1 MTFLHKR
8 DTEKMRQKPGLLTA
22 LIVFLAIL
30 GWAFYPKPFD
40 VDVVEL
46 HVGNFERTIEESG
59 KTRLRDRYVISAP
72 VGGKLAR
79 LTVREGDVVKAGQI
93 VALLWPA
100 PPPLLDERRLQE
112 QREQVAAAEASVA
125 RANAGL
131 QKSALVLSQAE
142 ADLRRQESLA
152 ARGFISPLQIE
163 NARLIVHQRQREREV
178 AAQESNAARHQ
189 LAQLR
194 IALQRISGNESLA
207 KQAVAVTA
215 PSSGKVVKLRQQ
227 SEAVLAAGANLLDV
241 GDPGAIE
248 VIVELLTEDAAQ
260 IKPGALATLSNW
272 GVPTALQARVRLV
285 EPSAFTKVSA
295 LGVEEQ
301 RVNVVL
307 DISSPPAV
315 WETLGDNYKVDVT
328 IPVQSAFKVML
339 VSVGCLF
346 PLGSRSAL
354 FAFDQGRARVN
365 EVTLMARNGREAWI
379 NTSLEVGTKVIA
391 YPPASLKD
399 GDRVNMIE

>member
-1 MTFLHKR
+1 MK
-8 DTEKMRQKPGLLTA
+8 QKLGLLAA
-22 LIVFLAIL
+22 LIIFLAIL

-40 VDVVEL
+40 VDIATI

-72 VGGKLAR
+72 VAGKLAR
-79 LTVREGDVVKAGQI
+79 LTVREGDVVQAGQV

-131 QKSALVLSQAE
+131 QKSELVLSQAE
-142 ADLRRQESLA
+142 ADLRRNESLA

-163 NARLIVHQRQREREV
+163 NVRLMVQQRQREREV
-178 AAQESNAARHQ
+178 SAQETNAARHQ

-194 IALQRISGNESLA
+194 IALQRISGNEPLA
-207 KQAVAVTA
+207 KQAVKVIA

-227 SEAVLAAGANLLDV
+227 SEAVLAAGANLLDI
-241 GDPGAIE
+241 GDPGVIE

-272 GVPTALQARVRLV
+272 GGPATLQARVRLV

-307 DISSPPAV
+307 DITSLPDA
-315 WETLGDNYKVDVT
+315 WQTLGDNYKVDVT
-328 IPVQSAFKVML
+328 IPVQSATKVTM
-339 VSVGCLF
+339 VPVGCLF
-346 PLGSRSAL
+346 PRGSRSAL
-354 FAFDQGRARVN
+354 FVLDHRRARIE
-365 EVTLMARNGREAWI
+365 EVELLARNGREAWI
-379 NTSLEVGTKVIA
+379 KTTLAAGTKVIA
-391 YPPASLKD
+391 YPAANLKD
-399 GDRVNMIE
+399 GDRVNIISGK

>member
-1 MTFLHKR
+1 MMKR
-8 DTEKMRQKPGLLTA
+8 KLWTLAGA
-22 LIVFLAIL
+22 VVFLAIL

-40 VDVVEL
+40 VDVAEI

-72 VGGKLAR
+72 VAGKLAR
-79 LTVREGDVVKAGQI
+79 LTVREGDVVKAGQV

-131 QKSALVLSQAE
+131 QKSELVLSQAE

-152 ARGFISPLQIE
+152 ARGFISPIQIE
-163 NARLIVHQRQREREV
+163 NVRLTVQQRQREREV
-178 AAQESNAARHQ
+178 SAQEGNAARHQ

-194 IALQRISGNESLA
+194 IALQRVSGNEPLA

-215 PSSGKVVKLRQQ
+215 PTSGKVVKLRQQ
-227 SEAVLAAGANLLDV
+227 SEAILAAGANLLDV

-260 IKPGALATLSNW
+260 IKLGAPAMLSNW
-272 GVPTALQARVRLV
+272 GGPATLQARVRLV

-307 DISSPPAV
+307 DITSLPEA
-315 WETLGDNYKVDVT
+315 WQTMGDNYKVDVT
-328 IPVQSAFKVML
+328 IPVQSATKVTM
-339 VSVGCLF
+339 VPVGCLF
-346 PLGSRSAL
+346 PRGSRSAL
-354 FAFDQGRARVN
+354 FVLDRSRARIE
-365 EVTLMARNGREAWI
+365 EVELLARNGREAWI
-379 NTSLEVGTKVIA
+379 KTTLAAGTKVIA
-391 YPPASLKD
+391 YPAASLKD
-399 GDRVNMIE
+399 GDRVNIIGEK

>member
-1 MTFLHKR
+1 MMKR
-8 DTEKMRQKPGLLTA
+8 KLWTLAGA
-22 LIVFLAIL
+22 VVFLAIL

-40 VDVVEL
+40 VDVAEI
-46 HVGNFERTIEESG
+46 HVGDFERTIEESG

-72 VGGKLAR
+72 VAGKLAR
-79 LTVREGDVVKAGQI
+79 LTVREGDVVQAGQV

-131 QKSALVLSQAE
+131 QKSELVLSQAE

-152 ARGFISPLQIE
+152 ARGFISPIQIE
-163 NARLIVHQRQREREV
+163 NVRLTVQQRQREREV
-178 AAQESNAARHQ
+178 SAQESNAARHQ

-194 IALQRISGNESLA
+194 IALQRISGNEPLA

-272 GVPTALQARVRLV
+272 GGPASLQARVRLV

-307 DISSPPAV
+307 DITSLPEAWQS
-315 WETLGDNYKVDVT
+315 LGDNYKVDVT
-328 IPVQSAFKVML
+328 IPVQSATKVTM
-339 VSVGCLF
+339 VPVGCLF
-346 PLGSRSAL
+346 PRGSRSAL
-354 FAFDQGRARVN
+354 FVLDHGRAHIE
-365 EVTLMARNGREAWI
+365 EVELLARNGREAWI
-379 NTSLEVGTKVIA
+379 KTALAAGTKVIA
-391 YPPASLKD
+391 YPPADLKD
-399 GDRVNMIE
+399 GGSVNIISGK

>member
-1 MTFLHKR
+1 MMKR
-8 DTEKMRQKPGLLTA
+8 KLWTLAGA
-22 LIVFLAIL
+22 VIFLAIL

-40 VDVVEL
+40 VDVAEI
-46 HVGNFERTIEESG
+46 HVGDFERTIEESG
-59 KTRLRDRYVISAP
+59 KTRLRDRYIVSAP
-72 VGGKLAR
+72 VAGKLAR
-79 LTVREGDVVKAGQI
+79 LTVREGDVVKAGQV

-131 QKSALVLSQAE
+131 QKSELVLSQAE

-152 ARGFISPLQIE
+152 ARGFISPIQIE
-163 NARLIVHQRQREREV
+163 NVRLTVQQRQREREV
-178 AAQESNAARHQ
+178 SAQESNAARHQ

-194 IALQRISGNESLA
+194 IALQRISGNEPLA

-272 GVPTALQARVRLV
+272 GGPASLQARVRLV

-307 DISSPPAV
+307 DITSLPEAWQS
-315 WETLGDNYKVDVT
+315 LGDNYKVDVT
-328 IPVQSAFKVML
+328 IPVQSAARVTM
-339 VSVGCLF
+339 VPVGCLF
-346 PLGSRSAL
+346 PRGSRSAL
-354 FAFDQGRARVN
+354 FVLDHGRARIEGV
-365 EVTLMARNGREAWI
+365 ELLGRNGREAWI
-379 NTSLEVGTKVIA
+379 KTSLAAGTKVIA
-391 YPPASLKD
+391 YPPADLKD
-399 GDRVNMIE
+399 GGSVNIISGK

>member
-1 MTFLHKR
+1 MMKR
-8 DTEKMRQKPGLLTA
+8 KLWTLAGA
-22 LIVFLAIL
+22 VIFLAIL

-40 VDVVEL
+40 VDVAEI
-46 HVGNFERTIEESG
+46 HVGDFERTIEESG
-59 KTRLRDRYVISAP
+59 KTRLRDRYIVSAP
-72 VGGKLAR
+72 VAGKLAR
-79 LTVREGDVVKAGQI
+79 LTVREGDVVKAGQV

-131 QKSALVLSQAE
+131 QKSDLVLSQAE
-142 ADLRRQESLA
+142 ADLRRNESLA
-152 ARGFISPLQIE
+152 ARGFISPIQIE
-163 NARLIVHQRQREREV
+163 NVRLTVQQRQREREV
-178 AAQESNAARHQ
+178 SAQESNAARHQ

-194 IALQRISGNESLA
+194 IALQRISGNEPLA

-272 GVPTALQARVRLV
+272 GGPASLQARVRLV

-307 DISSPPAV
+307 DITSLPEAWQS
-315 WETLGDNYKVDVT
+315 LGDNYKVDVT
-328 IPVQSAFKVML
+328 IPVQSATKVTM
-339 VSVGCLF
+339 VPVGCLF
-346 PLGSRSAL
+346 PRGSRSAL
-354 FAFDQGRARVN
+354 FVLDHGRARIE
-365 EVTLMARNGREAWI
+365 EVELLARNGREAWI
-379 NTSLEVGTKVIA
+379 KTSLAAGTKVIT
-391 YPPASLKD
+391 YPPADLKD
-399 GDRVNMIE
+399 GGSVNIISGK

>member
-1 MTFLHKR
+1 MK
-8 DTEKMRQKPGLLTA
+8 QKLGLLAA

-40 VDVVEL
+40 VDVAEI

-72 VGGKLAR
+72 VAGKLAR
-79 LTVREGDVVKAGQI
+79 LTVREGDVVQAGQV

-112 QREQVAAAEASVA
+112 QSEQVAAAEASVA

-131 QKSALVLSQAE
+131 QKSELVLLQAE
-142 ADLRRQESLA
+142 ADLRRNESLA
-152 ARGFISPLQIE
+152 ARGFISPIQIE
-163 NARLIVHQRQREREV
+163 NTRLTVQQKQREREV
-178 AAQESNAARHQ
+178 SVQERNAARHQ

-194 IALQRISGNESLA
+194 IALQRSSGREPLA

-227 SEAVLAAGANLLDV
+227 SEAVLAAGANLLDI
-241 GDPGAIE
+241 GDPVAIE

-260 IKPGALATLSNW
+260 IKPGVLATLSNW
-272 GVPTALQARVRLV
+272 GGPATLQARVRLV

-307 DISSPPAV
+307 DIRSPPEA
-315 WETLGDNYKVDVT
+315 WQTLGDNYKVDIT
-328 IPVQSAFKVML
+328 IPVQSATKVTMAP
-339 VSVGCLF
+339 VACLF
-346 PLGSRSAL
+346 PRGSRSAL
-354 FAFDQGRARVN
+354 FVLDHGRVRTE
-365 EVTLMARNGREAWI
+365 EVELLARNGREAWI
-379 NTSLEVGTKVIA
+379 KTSLAAGTKVIT
-391 YPPASLKD
+391 YPPAGLKE
-399 GDRVNMIE
+399 GDRVNVINTQ

>member
-1 MTFLHKR
+1 MK
-8 DTEKMRQKPGLLTA
+8 QKLGLLTV
-22 LIVFLAIL
+22 LIIFLAIL

-40 VDVVEL
+40 VDVAEI

-72 VGGKLAR
+72 VAGKLAR
-79 LTVREGDVVKAGQI
+79 LTVREGDVVKAGQV

-131 QKSALVLSQAE
+131 QKSALVLLQAE

-152 ARGFISPLQIE
+152 ARGFISPIQIE
-163 NARLIVHQRQREREV
+163 NVRLTVQQRQREREV
-178 AAQESNAARHQ
+178 SAQESNAARHQ

-194 IALQRISGNESLA
+194 IALQRVSGKEPLA
-207 KQAVAVTA
+207 KQAVTVTA

-227 SEAVLAAGANLLDV
+227 SEAILAAGANLLDV

-272 GVPTALQARVRLV
+272 GGPATLHARVRLV

-307 DISSPPAV
+307 DITSLPDA
-315 WETLGDNYKVDVT
+315 WQTLGDNYKVDVT
-328 IPVQSAFKVML
+328 IPVQSATKVTM
-339 VSVGCLF
+339 VPVGCLV
-346 PLGSRSAL
+346 PRGSRSAL
-354 FAFDQGRARVN
+354 FVLDHSRARIQ
-365 EVTLMARNGREAWI
+365 EVELLARNGREAWI
-379 NTSLEVGTKVIA
+379 KTTLAAGTKVIA
-391 YPPASLKD
+391 YPAASLKD
-399 GDRVNMIE
+399 GDRVNVISGK

>member
-1 MTFLHKR
+1 MK
-8 DTEKMRQKPGLLTA
+8 QKLGLLVA
-22 LIVFLAIL
+22 LIIFLAIL

-40 VDVVEL
+40 VDVAEI

-59 KTRLRDRYVISAP
+59 KTRLRDRYIISAP
-72 VGGKLAR
+72 VAGKLAR
-79 LTVREGDVVKAGQI
+79 LTVREGDVVQAGQV

-131 QKSALVLSQAE
+131 QKSELVLLQAE

-163 NARLIVHQRQREREV
+163 NVRLTVQQRQREREV
-178 AAQESNAARHQ
+178 SAQEINAARHQ

-194 IALQRISGNESLA
+194 IALQRVSGKEPLA

-227 SEAVLAAGANLLDV
+227 SEAILPAGANLLDV

-272 GVPTALQARVRLV
+272 GGPATLQARVRLV

-307 DISSPPAV
+307 DITSLPEA
-315 WETLGDNYKVDVT
+315 WQTMGDNYKVDVT
-328 IPVQSAFKVML
+328 IPVQSATKVTM
-339 VSVGCLF
+339 VPVGCLF
-346 PLGSRSAL
+346 PRGSRSAL
-354 FAFDQGRARVN
+354 FVLDHSRARIE
-365 EVTLMARNGREAWI
+365 EVELLARNGREAWI
-379 NTSLEVGTKVIA
+379 KTTLAAGTKVIA
-391 YPPASLKD
+391 YPAASLKD
-399 GDRVNMIE
+399 GDRVNIIGGK

>member
-1 MTFLHKR
+1 
-8 DTEKMRQKPGLLTA
+8 
-22 LIVFLAIL
+22 
-30 GWAFYPKPFD
+30 
-40 VDVVEL
+40 
-46 HVGNFERTIEESG
+46 
-59 KTRLRDRYVISAP
+59 
-72 VGGKLAR
+72 
-79 LTVREGDVVKAGQI
+79 
-93 VALLWPA
+93 
-100 PPPLLDERRLQE
+100 LDERRLQE

-131 QKSALVLSQAE
+131 QKSALVLLQAE

-163 NARLIVHQRQREREV
+163 NVRLTVQQRQREREV
-178 AAQESNAARHQ
+178 SAQEINAARHQ

-194 IALQRISGNESLA
+194 IALQRVSGKEPLA
-207 KQAVAVTA
+207 KQAVSVTA

-227 SEAVLAAGANLLDV
+227 SEAILAAGANLLDV

-272 GVPTALQARVRLV
+272 GGPATLQARVRLV

-307 DISSPPAV
+307 DITSLPDA
-315 WETLGDNYKVDVT
+315 WQTLGDNYKVDVT
-328 IPVQSAFKVML
+328 IPVQSATKVTM
-339 VSVGCLF
+339 VPVGCLF
-346 PLGSRSAL
+346 PRGSRSAL
-354 FAFDQGRARVN
+354 FILDHSRARIE
-365 EVTLMARNGREAWI
+365 EVELLARNGREAWI
-379 NTSLEVGTKVIA
+379 KTTLAAGTKVIA
-391 YPPASLKD
+391 YPAASLKD
-399 GDRVNMIE
+399 GDRVNIISGK

>member
-1 MTFLHKR
+1 MMKR
-8 DTEKMRQKPGLLTA
+8 KLWTLAGA
-22 LIVFLAIL
+22 VVFLAIL

-40 VDVVEL
+40 VDVAEI

-59 KTRLRDRYVISAP
+59 KTRLRDRYIISAP
-72 VGGKLAR
+72 VAGKLAR
-79 LTVREGDVVKAGQI
+79 LTVREGDVVQAGQV

-131 QKSALVLSQAE
+131 QKSELVLSQAE

-152 ARGFISPLQIE
+152 ARGFISPIQIE
-163 NARLIVHQRQREREV
+163 NVRLTVQQRQREREV
-178 AAQESNAARHQ
+178 SAQEGNAARHQ

-194 IALQRISGNESLA
+194 IALQRVSGNEPLA

-215 PSSGKVVKLRQQ
+215 PTSGKVVKLRQQ
-227 SEAVLAAGANLLDV
+227 SEAILAAGSNLLDV

-260 IKPGALATLSNW
+260 IKLGAPATLSNW
-272 GVPTALQARVRLV
+272 GGPATLQARVRLV

-307 DISSPPAV
+307 DITSLPEA
-315 WETLGDNYKVDVT
+315 WQTMGDNYKVDVT
-328 IPVQSAFKVML
+328 IPVQSATKVTM
-339 VSVGCLF
+339 VPVGCLF
-346 PLGSRSAL
+346 PRGSRSAL
-354 FAFDQGRARVN
+354 FVLDHGRARIE
-365 EVTLMARNGREAWI
+365 EVELLARNGREAWI
-379 NTSLEVGTKVIA
+379 KTSLAAGTKVIA
-391 YPPASLKD
+391 YPAASLKD
-399 GDRVNMIE
+399 GDRVNIIGGK

>member
-1 MTFLHKR
+1 MK
-8 DTEKMRQKPGLLTA
+8 QKLGLLAA
-22 LIVFLAIL
+22 LIIFLAIL

-40 VDVVEL
+40 VDVAEI

-72 VGGKLAR
+72 VAGKLAR
-79 LTVREGDVVKAGQI
+79 LTVREGDVVQAGQV

-131 QKSALVLSQAE
+131 QKSALVLLQAE

-163 NARLIVHQRQREREV
+163 NVRLTVQQRQREREV
-178 AAQESNAARHQ
+178 SAQEINAARHQ

-194 IALQRISGNESLA
+194 IALQRVSGKEPLA

-227 SEAVLAAGANLLDV
+227 SEAILAAGANLLDV

-260 IKPGALATLSNW
+260 IKPGALATLSSW
-272 GVPTALQARVRLV
+272 GGSATLQARVRLV

-307 DISSPPAV
+307 DITSLP
-315 WETLGDNYKVDVT
+315 ETWQTMGDNYKVDVT
-328 IPVQSAFKVML
+328 IPVQSATKVTM
-339 VSVGCLF
+339 VPVGCLF
-346 PLGSRSAL
+346 PKGSRSAL
-354 FAFDQGRARVN
+354 FVLDRGRARMN
-365 EVTLMARNGREAWI
+365 EVELLARNGREAWI
-379 NTSLEVGTKVIA
+379 KTSLAAGTKAIA
-391 YPPASLKD
+391 YPPAGLQD
-399 GDRVNMIE
+399 GDSVNVISGQ

>member
-1 MTFLHKR
+1 MK
-8 DTEKMRQKPGLLTA
+8 QKLGLLAA

-40 VDVVEL
+40 VDVAEI

-72 VGGKLAR
+72 VAGKLAR
-79 LTVREGDVVKAGQI
+79 LTVREGDVVQAGQV

-112 QREQVAAAEASVA
+112 QSEQVSAAEASVA

-131 QKSALVLSQAE
+131 QKSELVLLQAE
-142 ADLRRQESLA
+142 ADLRRNESLA
-152 ARGFISPLQIE
+152 AHGFISPIQIE
-163 NARLIVHQRQREREV
+163 NTRLTVQQKQREREV
-178 AAQESNAARHQ
+178 SVQERNAARHQ

-194 IALQRISGNESLA
+194 IALQRSSGREPLA

-227 SEAVLAAGANLLDV
+227 SEAVLAAGANLLDI
-241 GDPGAIE
+241 GDPVAIE

-260 IKPGALATLSNW
+260 IKPGVLATLSNW
-272 GVPTALQARVRLV
+272 GGPATLQARVRLV

-307 DISSPPAV
+307 DIRSPPEAWQNV
-315 WETLGDNYKVDVT
+315 GDNYKVDIT
-328 IPVQSAFKVML
+328 IPVQSATKVTMAP
-339 VSVGCLF
+339 VACLF
-346 PLGSRSAL
+346 PKGSRSAL
-354 FAFDQGRARVN
+354 FVLDRGRVRTE
-365 EVTLMARNGREAWI
+365 EVELLARNGREAWI
-379 NTSLEVGTKVIA
+379 KTSLAAGTKVIT
-391 YPPASLKD
+391 YPPAGLKE
-399 GDRVNMIE
+399 GDRVNVINTQ

>member
-1 MTFLHKR
+1 MK
-8 DTEKMRQKPGLLTA
+8 QKLGLLAT

-40 VDVVEL
+40 VDIAEI

-72 VGGKLAR
+72 VAGKLAR
-79 LTVREGDVVKAGQI
+79 LTVREGDVVQAGQV
-93 VALLWPA
+93 VALIWPA

-131 QKSALVLSQAE
+131 QKSELVLSQAE

-163 NARLIVHQRQREREV
+163 NIRLIVQQRQREREV
-178 AAQESNAARHQ
+178 SAQESNAARHQ

-194 IALQRISGNESLA
+194 IALKRLSGSEPLA

-215 PSSGKVVKLRQQ
+215 PSSGRVVKLRQQ

-272 GVPTALQARVRLV
+272 GGPANLKARVRLV

-307 DISSPPAV
+307 DITSPPDT
-315 WETLGDNYKVDVT
+315 WQTMGDNYKVDVT
-328 IPVQSAFKVML
+328 IPVQNATKVTM
-339 VSVGCLF
+339 VPVGCLF
-346 PLGSRSAL
+346 PKGSRSAL
-354 FAFDQGRARVN
+354 FVLDHGRARIE
-365 EVTLMARNGREAWI
+365 EVELLARNGREAWI
-379 NTSLEVGTKVIA
+379 KTSLAAGTKVIA

-399 GDRVNMIE
+399 GDSVNVIGRQ

>member
-1 MTFLHKR
+1 MMKR
-8 DTEKMRQKPGLLTA
+8 KLWTLAGA
-22 LIVFLAIL
+22 VIFLAIL

-40 VDVVEL
+40 VDVAEI
-46 HVGNFERTIEESG
+46 HVGDFERTIEESG
-59 KTRLRDRYVISAP
+59 KTRLRDRYIVSAP
-72 VGGKLAR
+72 VAGKLAR
-79 LTVREGDVVKAGQI
+79 LTVREGDVVKAGQV

-131 QKSALVLSQAE
+131 QKSELVLSQAE

-152 ARGFISPLQIE
+152 ARGFISPIQIE
-163 NARLIVHQRQREREV
+163 NVRLTVQQRQREREV
-178 AAQESNAARHQ
+178 SAQESNAARHQ

-194 IALQRISGNESLA
+194 IALQRISGNEPLA

-272 GVPTALQARVRLV
+272 GGPASLQARVRLV

-307 DISSPPAV
+307 NITSLPEAWQS
-315 WETLGDNYKVDVT
+315 LGDNYKVDVT
-328 IPVQSAFKVML
+328 IPVQSATKVTM
-339 VSVGCLF
+339 VPVGCLF
-346 PLGSRSAL
+346 PRGSRSAL
-354 FAFDQGRARVN
+354 FVLDHGRARIEGV
-365 EVTLMARNGREAWI
+365 ELLGRNGREAWI
-379 NTSLEVGTKVIA
+379 KTSLAAGTKVIG
-391 YPPASLKD
+391 YPPADLKD
-399 GDRVNMIE
+399 GGSVNIISGR

>member
-1 MTFLHKR
+1 MMKR
-8 DTEKMRQKPGLLTA
+8 KLWTLAGA
-22 LIVFLAIL
+22 VVFLAIL

-40 VDVVEL
+40 VDVAEI

-59 KTRLRDRYVISAP
+59 KTRLRDRYIISAP
-72 VGGKLAR
+72 VAGKLAR
-79 LTVREGDVVKAGQI
+79 LTVREGDVVKAGQV

-131 QKSALVLSQAE
+131 QKSELVLSQAE

-152 ARGFISPLQIE
+152 ARGFISPIQIE
-163 NARLIVHQRQREREV
+163 NVRLTVQQRQREREV
-178 AAQESNAARHQ
+178 SAQEGNAARHQ

-194 IALQRISGNESLA
+194 IALQRVSGNEPLA

-215 PSSGKVVKLRQQ
+215 PTSGKVVKLRQQ
-227 SEAVLAAGANLLDV
+227 SEAILAAGANLLDV

-260 IKPGALATLSNW
+260 IKLGAPAMLSNW
-272 GVPTALQARVRLV
+272 GGPATLQARVRLV

-307 DISSPPAV
+307 DITSLPEA
-315 WETLGDNYKVDVT
+315 WQTMGDNYKVDVT
-328 IPVQSAFKVML
+328 IPVQSATKVTM
-339 VSVGCLF
+339 VPVGCLF
-346 PLGSRSAL
+346 PRGSRSAL
-354 FAFDQGRARVN
+354 FVLDHGRARIE
-365 EVTLMARNGREAWI
+365 EVELLARNGREAWI
-379 NTSLEVGTKVIA
+379 KTTLAAGTKVIA
-391 YPPASLKD
+391 YPAASLKD
-399 GDRVNMIE
+399 GDRVNIIGGK

>member
-1 MTFLHKR
+1 MK
-8 DTEKMRQKPGLLTA
+8 QKLGLLAA

-40 VDVVEL
+40 VDVAEIY
-46 HVGNFERTIEESG
+46 VGNFERTIEESG

-72 VGGKLAR
+72 VAGKLAR
-79 LTVREGDVVKAGQI
+79 LTVREGDVVQAGQV

-112 QREQVAAAEASVA
+112 QSEQVAAAEASVA

-131 QKSALVLSQAE
+131 QKSELVLLQAE
-142 ADLRRQESLA
+142 SDLRRNESLA
-152 ARGFISPLQIE
+152 ARGFISPIQIE
-163 NARLIVHQRQREREV
+163 NARLTVQQKQREREV
-178 AAQESNAARHQ
+178 SAQERNAARHQ

-194 IALQRISGNESLA
+194 IALQRSSGREPLA

-227 SEAVLAAGANLLDV
+227 SEAVLAAGANLLDI
-241 GDPGAIE
+241 GDPVAIE

-260 IKPGALATLSNW
+260 IKPGVLATLSNW
-272 GVPTALQARVRLV
+272 GGPATLQARVRLV

-307 DISSPPAV
+307 DIHSPPEA
-315 WETLGDNYKVDVT
+315 WQNLGDNYKVDIT
-328 IPVQSAFKVML
+328 IPVQSATKVTMAP
-339 VSVGCLF
+339 VACLF
-346 PLGSRSAL
+346 PKGSRSAL
-354 FAFDQGRARVN
+354 FVLDHGRVRTE
-365 EVTLMARNGREAWI
+365 EVELLARNGREAWI
-379 NTSLEVGTKVIA
+379 KTSLAAGTKVIT
-391 YPPASLKD
+391 YPPAGLKE
-399 GDRVNMIE
+399 GDRVNVINTQ

>member
-1 MTFLHKR
+1 MMKR
-8 DTEKMRQKPGLLTA
+8 KLWTLAGA
-22 LIVFLAIL
+22 VVFLAIL

-40 VDVVEL
+40 VDVAEI

-72 VGGKLAR
+72 VAGKLAR
-79 LTVREGDVVKAGQI
+79 LTVREGDVVQAGQV

-131 QKSALVLSQAE
+131 QKSELVLSQAE

-152 ARGFISPLQIE
+152 ARGFISPIQIE
-163 NARLIVHQRQREREV
+163 NVRLTVQQRQREREV
-178 AAQESNAARHQ
+178 SAQEGNAARHQ

-194 IALQRISGNESLA
+194 IALQRVSGNEPLA

-215 PSSGKVVKLRQQ
+215 PTSGKVVKLRQQ
-227 SEAVLAAGANLLDV
+227 SEAILAAGANLLDV

-260 IKPGALATLSNW
+260 IKLGALATLSNW
-272 GVPTALQARVRLV
+272 GGPATLQARVRLV

-307 DISSPPAV
+307 DITSLPEA
-315 WETLGDNYKVDVT
+315 WHTMGDNYKVDVT
-328 IPVQSAFKVML
+328 IPVQSATKVTM
-339 VSVGCLF
+339 VPVGCLF
-346 PLGSRSAL
+346 PRGSRSAL
-354 FAFDQGRARVN
+354 FVLDHGRARIE
-365 EVTLMARNGREAWI
+365 EVELLARNGREAWI
-379 NTSLEVGTKVIA
+379 KTTLAAGTKVIA
-391 YPPASLKD
+391 YPAASLKD
-399 GDRVNMIE
+399 GDRVNIIGEK

>member
-1 MTFLHKR
+1 MMKR
-8 DTEKMRQKPGLLTA
+8 KLWTLAGA
-22 LIVFLAIL
+22 VVFLAIL

-40 VDVVEL
+40 VDVAEI

-72 VGGKLAR
+72 VAGKLAR
-79 LTVREGDVVKAGQI
+79 LTVREGDVVQAGQV

-100 PPPLLDERRLQE
+100 PPPLLVERRLQE

-131 QKSALVLSQAE
+131 QKSELVLSQAE
-142 ADLRRQESLA
+142 ADLRRQESLVV
-152 ARGFISPLQIE
+152 RGFISPIQIE
-163 NARLIVHQRQREREV
+163 NVRLTVQQRQREREV
-178 AAQESNAARHQ
+178 SAQEGNAARHQ

-194 IALQRISGNESLA
+194 IALQRVSGNEPLA

-215 PSSGKVVKLRQQ
+215 PTSGKVVKLRQQ
-227 SEAVLAAGANLLDV
+227 SEAILAAGANLLDV

-260 IKPGALATLSNW
+260 IKLGALATLSNW
-272 GVPTALQARVRLV
+272 GGPATLQARVRLV

-307 DISSPPAV
+307 DITSLPEA
-315 WETLGDNYKVDVT
+315 WQTMGDNYKVDVT
-328 IPVQSAFKVML
+328 IPVESATKVTM
-339 VSVGCLF
+339 VPVGCLF
-346 PLGSRSAL
+346 PRGSRSAL
-354 FAFDQGRARVN
+354 FVLDHGRARIE
-365 EVTLMARNGREAWI
+365 EVELLARNGREAWI
-379 NTSLEVGTKVIA
+379 KTSLAAGTKVIA
-391 YPPASLKD
+391 YPAASLKD
-399 GDRVNMIE
+399 GDRVNIIGEK

>member
-1 MTFLHKR
+1 MK
-8 DTEKMRQKPGLLTA
+8 QKLGLLAA

-40 VDVVEL
+40 VDVAEIY
-46 HVGNFERTIEESG
+46 VGNFERTIEESG

-72 VGGKLAR
+72 VAGKLAR
-79 LTVREGDVVKAGQI
+79 LTVREGDVVQAGQV

-112 QREQVAAAEASVA
+112 QSEQVAAAEASLA

-131 QKSALVLSQAE
+131 QKSELVLLQAE
-142 ADLRRQESLA
+142 ADLRRNESLA
-152 ARGFISPLQIE
+152 ARGFISPIQIE
-163 NARLIVHQRQREREV
+163 NARLTVQQKQREREV
-178 AAQESNAARHQ
+178 SAQERNAARHQ

-194 IALQRISGNESLA
+194 IALQRSSGREPLA

-227 SEAVLAAGANLLDV
+227 SEAVLAAGANLLDI
-241 GDPGAIE
+241 GDPVAIE

-260 IKPGALATLSNW
+260 IKPGVLATLSNW
-272 GVPTALQARVRLV
+272 GGPATLQARVRLV

-307 DISSPPAV
+307 DIRSPPEA
-315 WETLGDNYKVDVT
+315 WQNLGDNYKVDIT
-328 IPVQSAFKVML
+328 IPVQSATKVTMAP
-339 VSVGCLF
+339 VACLF
-346 PLGSRSAL
+346 PRGSRSAL
-354 FAFDQGRARVN
+354 FVLDHGRVRTE
-365 EVTLMARNGREAWI
+365 EVELLARNGREAWI
-379 NTSLEVGTKVIA
+379 KTSLAAGTKVIT
-391 YPPASLKD
+391 YPPAGLKD
-399 GDRVNMIE
+399 GDRVNVINTQ

>member
-1 MTFLHKR
+1 MMKR
-8 DTEKMRQKPGLLTA
+8 KLWTLAGA
-22 LIVFLAIL
+22 VVFLVIL

-40 VDVVEL
+40 VDVAEI

-72 VGGKLAR
+72 VAGKLAR
-79 LTVREGDVVKAGQI
+79 LTVREGDVVQAGQV

-131 QKSALVLSQAE
+131 QKSELVLSQAE

-152 ARGFISPLQIE
+152 ARGFISPIQIE
-163 NARLIVHQRQREREV
+163 NVRLTVQQRQREREV
-178 AAQESNAARHQ
+178 SAQEGNAARHQ

-194 IALQRISGNESLA
+194 IALQRVSGNEPLA

-215 PSSGKVVKLRQQ
+215 PTSGKVVKLRQQ
-227 SEAVLAAGANLLDV
+227 SEAILAAGANLLDV

-260 IKPGALATLSNW
+260 IKLGAPAMLSNW
-272 GVPTALQARVRLV
+272 GGPATLQARVRLV

-307 DISSPPAV
+307 DITSLPEA
-315 WETLGDNYKVDVT
+315 WQTMGDNYKVDVT
-328 IPVQSAFKVML
+328 IPVQSATKVTM
-339 VSVGCLF
+339 VPVGCLF
-346 PLGSRSAL
+346 PRGSRSAL
-354 FAFDQGRARVN
+354 FVLDHGRARIE
-365 EVTLMARNGREAWI
+365 EVELLARNGREAWI
-379 NTSLEVGTKVIA
+379 KTTLAAGTKVIA
-391 YPPASLKD
+391 YPAASLKD
-399 GDRVNMIE
+399 GDRVNIIGGK

>member
-1 MTFLHKR
+1 MMKR
-8 DTEKMRQKPGLLTA
+8 KLWTLAGA
-22 LIVFLAIL
+22 VVFLAIL

-40 VDVVEL
+40 VDVAEI

-72 VGGKLAR
+72 VAGKLAR
-79 LTVREGDVVKAGQI
+79 LTVREGDVVQAGQV

-131 QKSALVLSQAE
+131 QKSELVLSQAE

-152 ARGFISPLQIE
+152 ARGFISPIQIE
-163 NARLIVHQRQREREV
+163 NVRLTVQQRQREREV
-178 AAQESNAARHQ
+178 SAQEGNAARHQ

-194 IALQRISGNESLA
+194 IALQRVSGNEPLA

-215 PSSGKVVKLRQQ
+215 PTSGKVVKLRQQ
-227 SEAVLAAGANLLDV
+227 SEAILAAGANLLDV

-248 VIVELLTEDAAQ
+248 VIVDLLTEDAAQ
-260 IKPGALATLSNW
+260 IKLGAPATLSNW
-272 GVPTALQARVRLV
+272 GGPATLQARVRLV

-307 DISSPPAV
+307 DITSLPEA
-315 WETLGDNYKVDVT
+315 WQTMGDNYKVDVT
-328 IPVQSAFKVML
+328 IPVQSATKVTM
-339 VSVGCLF
+339 VPVGCLF
-346 PLGSRSAL
+346 PRGSRSAL
-354 FAFDQGRARVN
+354 FVLDHGRARIE
-365 EVTLMARNGREAWI
+365 EVELLARNGREAWI
-379 NTSLEVGTKVIA
+379 KTSLAAGTKVIA
-391 YPPASLKD
+391 YPAASLKD
-399 GDRVNMIE
+399 GDRVNIIGGK